1 MWKLYPMAGSRSM
14 LCSIITPRFY
24 YGIRFYHR
32 GGFLWAGGNESLNK
46 EEFDEG
52 VMYRYTIK
60 IVQSSGNE

>member
-1 MWKLYPMAGSRSM
+1 M
-14 LCSIITPRFY
+14 
-24 YGIRFYHR
+24 
-32 GGFLWAGGNESLNK
+32 AGGNESLNK